1 MLKLVMIVSALPFVA
16 AGFAANAFGF
26 RVLLR
31 PDKVSL
37 EVDVLMRKLLA
48 QMQREDIEIIYQK
61 KQLWPNLSSG
71 KLHLPAS
78 FKKSKK
84 ASHVGRALQLLGVI
98 LLGEQQPEPVIWRE
112 KMLKLGYTLPVFT
125 LLVIAFAFLVG
136 KMPSAVLFTIA
147 SASLGF
153 TSVML
158 GLSMGV
164 DKEAAHLMVDRVE
177 KLRVLPRLSEEELV
191 VAAIKASP
199 WAALM
204 PGVFLKLTLKD

>member
-1 MLKLVMIVSALPFVA
+1 MLKLVMILSALPFVA

-31 PDKVSL
+31 PDTISL
-37 EVDVLMRKLLA
+37 EVDTLIRKLLA
-48 QMQREDIEIIYQK
+48 RIRRDDIEIVYHK

-71 KLHLPAS
+71 KLHLPES

-84 ASHVGRALQLLGVI
+84 ASHAGRALQLLGVL
-98 LLGEQQPEPVIWRE
+98 LLGEQQPEPVRWRE

-147 SASLGF
+147 SASLGC

-164 DKEAAHLMVDRVE
+164 DRESAHLMVDHLE

-191 VAAIKASP
+191 VTAIKATP